1 MLQIIIQEKRS
12 DRLWRRVKKELTE
25 YGYKVGKIS
34 MKEHEVIFERIAET
48 GNRDYQEG

>member
-34 MKEHEVIFERIAET
+34 MKEQKVMFEKVVEIGDR
-48 GNRDYQEG
+48 